1 MTLPLVP
8 LHAAGDKARQGMRHL
23 LFPTLA
29 TSDCRSRLQ
38 EASHLGSGVQI
49 LGPEF
54 RQCVYVCK
62 RVSSVQFDAHVSA
75 CCSICT
81 VGSGYDASCLARR
94 HMRSFL
100 TAGFQ
105 TSAPACLT
113 PASCTVTSQLHY
125 LATSG
130 DLPQL

>member
-1 MTLPLVP
+1 M
-8 LHAAGDKARQGMRHL
+8 QGMRHL

-81 VGSGYDASCLARR
+81 VGSGYDASCLAPPYEKFPHSRV
-94 HMRSFL
+94 SNICTGLPDTCLVYCYL
-100 TAGFQ
+100 TTALFG
-105 TSAPACLT
+105 
-113 PASCTVTSQLHY
+113 HKW
-125 LATSG
+125 
-130 DLPQL
+130 